1 MNVEVLYFAEF
12 KDITG
17 REKEDVELVNNSLKE
32 LINIL
37 LSKYNIRNLLWDE
50 KIQNIHNNISLIIN
64 NKAIHDKNPLLIE
77 LKEGDSIAFLTPVS
91 GG

>member
-12 KDITG
+12 KEITG
-17 REKEDVELVNNSLKE
+17 KEKEDVELVSKSLKE
-32 LINIL
+32 LIDIL
-37 LSKYNIRNLLWDE
+37 LSKYIIQNLLWDE

-64 NKAIHDKNPLLIE
+64 NKPIHDKDPLLIE